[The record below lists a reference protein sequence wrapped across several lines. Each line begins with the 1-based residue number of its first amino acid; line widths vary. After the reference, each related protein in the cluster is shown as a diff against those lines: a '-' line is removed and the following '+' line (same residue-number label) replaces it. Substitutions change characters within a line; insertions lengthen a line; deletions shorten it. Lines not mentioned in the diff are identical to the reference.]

1 VKYITVDAIK
11 VGPQDGLP
19 ETVQTP
25 EGRYCVLGVVVAQTT
40 CKVPLMVAESSGRRL
55 CVLLGERVPDPPTPD
70 NPAGPT
76 IEQRGRGL

>member
-1 VKYITVDAIK
+1 MKYVTVDAIK
-11 VGPQDGLP
+11 FGQQQDLP

-25 EGRYCVLGVVVAQTT
+25 EGRYYVLGAVLAQTT
-40 CKVPLMVAESSGRRL
+40 CNVPLMSGEPSGRRL
-55 CVLLGERVPDPPTPD
+55 CVLLGERVPDPPMPD